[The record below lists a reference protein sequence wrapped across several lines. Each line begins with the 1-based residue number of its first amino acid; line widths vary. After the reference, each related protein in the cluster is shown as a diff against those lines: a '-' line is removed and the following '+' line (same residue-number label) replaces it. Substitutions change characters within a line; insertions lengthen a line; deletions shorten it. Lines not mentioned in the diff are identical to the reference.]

1 MSQADAASLTA
12 TELLELYGIGS
23 EDVDRIRKLGE
34 LGWVTGPTAEQWDHA
49 QLIEFGKA
57 IRGTHFGRGPDR
69 IVGFHLPLLQSTE
82 HRSRR
87 TPFREQPP

>member
-1 MSQADAASLTA
+1 LSGADHRYPDAVRSRPSK
-12 TELLELYGIGS
+12 EQHVGS
-23 EDVDRIRKLGE
+23 IRKLGE

-57 IRGTHFGRGPDR
+57 IRGTHFGRGGDR
-69 IVGFHLPLLQSTE
+69 IAGFHLPLLQSTE